1 MMRNFS
7 VRVDGLWNF
16 RVFRRLSLPFPSD
29 CAIVKPS
36 VSLVKEAAGKMGKVE
51 ELLNSVDAIIWEWDV
66 REKRYTFVSQQA
78 ERILGY
84 PLSQWQTESEFW
96 LVHLHPED
104 RERMVA
110 FRERLLRERLE
121 QASVDYRMV
130 AADGRILWL
139 RERVTIVVEDGK
151 VTKLRGVTMD
161 IIEAKEAEERFFKA
175 FHSSLTAMAIARQE
189 DRKFVE
195 VNDQFVALTGYSRDE
210 LIEQAPEKLQLW
222 LPSPDRAEKEEQLR
236 RQGEIR
242 EWEKRLKRKDGSVRN
257 VLTSIVAIE
266 IGGQPCLLFNL
277 LDITERKQAEA
288 ILRDARNALE
298 FQVRQRTSDMET
310 FVYAVSHDLRAPLMA
325 LEGFAQALLE
335 DYADRLNETGRDYC
349 RRIIN
354 AARKMDQLINAV
366 LDYGRLSYMELT
378 VGAVSLERI
387 VDDALQ
393 LLEAYLTQKDAR
405 VIVTR
410 PLPEVVGHHALLVQI
425 VVNLLTNAVKFTP
438 PDRKPKVKVW
448 AEKREGIVR
457 LWVEDN
463 GIGIPVEHQERIFQ
477 PFTRLHPETA
487 YPGVGIGL
495 AIVKRGVERMNGKVG
510 VLSEPSKGSRFWIEL
525 PASKNDPL
533 PA

>member
-1 MMRNFS
+1 
-7 VRVDGLWNF
+7 
-16 RVFRRLSLPFPSD
+16 LP
-29 CAIVKPS
+29 
-36 VSLVKEAAGKMGKVE
+36 
-51 ELLNSVDAIIWEWDV
+51 
-66 REKRYTFVSQQA
+66 
-78 ERILGY
+78 
-84 PLSQWQTESEFW
+84 
-96 LVHLHPED
+96 
-104 RERMVA
+104 
-110 FRERLLRERLE
+110 
-121 QASVDYRMV
+121 
-130 AADGRILWL
+130 
-139 RERVTIVVEDGK
+139 
-151 VTKLRGVTMD
+151 
-161 IIEAKEAEERFFKA
+161 
-175 FHSSLTAMAIARQE
+175 RQE

-242 EWEKRLKRKDGSVRN
+242 EWEKRLKRKDGSVRD

-438 PDRKPKVKVW
+438 PDRKPEVKVW